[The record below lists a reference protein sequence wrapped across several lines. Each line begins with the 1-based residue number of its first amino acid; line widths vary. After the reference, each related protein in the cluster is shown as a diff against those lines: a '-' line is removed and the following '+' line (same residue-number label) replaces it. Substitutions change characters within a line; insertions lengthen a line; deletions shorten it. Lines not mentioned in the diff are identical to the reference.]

1 MLTALQQVLTLLK
14 LLTLELAAND
24 GAALRINPIGEVL
37 TGDADAI
44 ALPVPQLSVVDV
56 LPVLLFS
63 GPHIHIH
70 GGPCLIPSLSLLV
83 SLRQPAI
90 LENPFKYWDQPAD

>member
-44 ALPVPQLSVVDV
+44 ALPVP
-56 LPVLLFS
+56 
-63 GPHIHIH
+63 
-70 GGPCLIPSLSLLV
+70 
-83 SLRQPAI
+83 
-90 LENPFKYWDQPAD
+90 